1 MIIRVFLLASI
12 VLAVVWLLR
21 TRPSGSRLAIMRLA
35 GFLAAAAAAASVIAP
50 GLVTDAAH
58 VVGVREGPNLI
69 LYVLVVVFVFTT
81 IVQSLRMRELERRLA
96 QVVRAQALAEA
107 RPPVTTDAGS

>member
-21 TRPSGSRLAIMRLA
+21 TRPSGSRLAIMRIA
-35 GFLAAAAAAASVIAP
+35 GFLVAAGAAASVIAP

-81 IVQSLRMRELERRLA
+81 IVQSLRMREMERRIA
-96 QVVRAQALAEA
+96 QIARAQALSEVAAPATVDVE
-107 RPPVTTDAGS
+107 S

>member
-21 TRPSGSRLAIMRLA
+21 TRPSGTRLAVMRVA
-35 GFLAAAAAAASVIAP
+35 GFLVAAGAAASVIAP

-58 VVGVREGPNLI
+58 LVGVREGPNLI

-81 IVQSLRMRELERRLA
+81 IVQSLRMRDLERRLA
-96 QVVRAQALAEA
+96 QVVRAQALAGA
-107 RPPVTTDAGS
+107 KPPAAVDTGR